1 MESETSKIQLEYS
14 LYETDE
20 VASENDLLMMLVGAY
35 QEVEVDRKRIQN
47 AISVNERT
55 GTFSS
60 LLSGRMRD
68 MLNVLSPDYYL
79 DDSDYLVYKDVILGK
94 YYDQVV
100 RIIPNVNESNFQE
113 LAKLASFI
121 REKCF
126 SNCFDVEVLRHANAR
141 SYFGEVVD
149 TSNVNIDSE
158 DVGVFF
164 EEELKRITNFYKK
177 TLCGKSY
184 EKK

>member
-1 MESETSKIQLEYS
+1 MESQTSKIQLEYD
-14 LYETDE
+14 LYEADE
-20 VASENDLLMMLVGAY
+20 VASENDLLMLLIASY

-47 AISVNERT
+47 LISVNERT
-55 GTFSS
+55 ESFSS
-60 LLSGRMRD
+60 LLSGGMRK
-68 MLNVLSPDYYL
+68 MLNVFSPEYYSE
-79 DDSDYLVYKDVILGK
+79 DSDYLVYKDVILSK

-100 RIIPNVNESNFQE
+100 RIIPNVNKENFQE
-113 LAKLASFI
+113 LAKLASFV

-141 SYFGEVVD
+141 SYLGENVD
-149 TSNVNIDSE
+149 CSNVDIDSE

-164 EEELKRITNFYKK
+164 EGELVRITNSYKSS
-177 TLCGKSY
+177 LRGKSY